1 MDHGSG
7 SVIELS
13 VQKRKKKDKCGQI
26 MKIGLG
32 QLCTRYQWAKSRA
45 VRLSYECAN
54 EVEKIMGTVEIDGQ

>member
-1 MDHGSG
+1 
-7 SVIELS
+7 
-13 VQKRKKKDKCGQI
+13 